1 MVGKFCFDKQRGF
14 WENAFDSITTSSFS
28 LKLMNHRLNLA
39 AVFGLAFA
47 LFLLPSPALAQNTV
61 FAYQGRVQ
69 DNGTNFTG
77 TGFFQFALVTSSNA
91 NQSATATAA
100 SPTSGFITTITVTF
114 GGSGY
119 LAAPMVTISGGGGSG
134 ATATAIVSGGAV
146 TAININPGGN
156 GSGYTNA
163 PDIFIAP
170 PPPVLSDTTWWSNDG
185 KSIAGSE
192 PAASVSI
199 GVDNGLFTLN
209 LGDETI
215 PNMQPINAAIFNQ
228 PGLELQ
234 IWFNDG
240 VQGFAA
246 LSPAQNLTPSPY
258 AVFAGSASNLLGNLP
273 AAQISGTLP
282 VGDLPAN
289 PDFSGVVTAGSFSG
303 SGTNLT
309 SLNAGSLSSGTVP
322 LAQLSGITS
331 NQLDAASWQLA
342 TNLNGGNAA
351 LASNLVSGIVI
362 TGAFITNSVLGGNG
376 GGLTGLNASQLI
388 SIGNTNPGPSG
399 NFFVGLAGNST
410 MSGYNNTG
418 IGAHA
423 LAANTN
429 GIDNVACGLNA
440 LASNLGGNDNT
451 ASGTYALQANTSG
464 SGNTACGFN
473 TLYTNTSG
481 SYNTAD
487 GNYALSA
494 NTNGAGNT
502 ALGAY
507 ALQVN
512 TSASGNTA
520 VGFRALSANATGS
533 NNLALGYQAG
543 LAITTGSSN
552 IDIGTAGFA
561 SDANLIRI
569 GASQTATYLAGTVYA
584 NGVALTSDR
593 NAKEDFAPVQ
603 PQAVL
608 ARVSTLPISEWRY
621 KADPDRI
628 RHIGPMAQDFYQAF
642 GLNGGDD
649 RHIAV
654 VDEGGVA
661 LAAIQGLNQ
670 KLEAENAELLQQNV
684 ALQKRLQ
691 RLEQRLDLN
700 HGDAR

>member
-1 MVGKFCFDKQRGF
+1 MK
-14 WENAFDSITTSSFS
+14 
-28 LKLMNHRLNLA
+28 HRLNLA
-39 AVFGLAFA
+39 AVFVLVSAFLHPPLSA
-47 LFLLPSPALAQNTV
+47 FAQNTA
-61 FAYQGRVQ
+61 FTYQGRMQ

-77 TGFFQFALVTSSNA
+77 TGLFQFALVTSSNV
-91 NQSATATAA
+91 NQTATATVA

-119 LAAPMVTISGGGGSG
+119 LAAPAVTISGGGGSG
-134 ATATAIVSGGAV
+134 ATATATVSGGAV

-156 GSGYTNA
+156 GSGYTNV
-163 PDIFIAP
+163 PDVFISP
-170 PPPVLSDTTWWSNDG
+170 PPPVLSYTTCWSNDG
-185 KSIAGSE
+185 KSSAGSE

-199 GVDNGLFTLN
+199 GVSNGLFTVV
-209 LGDETI
+209 LGDDTI
-215 PNMQPINAAIFNQ
+215 PNMQPINAALFNQ
-228 PGLELQ
+228 PNLQ
-234 IWFNDG
+234 LLIWFNDG

-246 LSPAQNLTPSPY
+246 LSPAQNLTASPY
-258 AVFAGSASNLLGNLP
+258 AVFAGSASNLLGSLP
-273 AAQISGTLP
+273 ATQISGMLA
-282 VGDLPAN
+282 VGALPAN

-331 NQLDAASWQLA
+331 NQLDAVTWQLA

-429 GIDNVACGLNA
+429 GIDNTACGLNA
-440 LASNLGGNDNT
+440 LTSNLGGNDNT

-473 TLYTNTSG
+473 ALYTNTSG
-481 SYNTAD
+481 SYNTAN

-507 ALQVN
+507 ALQDN
-512 TSASGNTA
+512 TSASDNTA
-520 VGFRALSANATGS
+520 IGFRALSANTTGS

-608 ARVSTLPISEWRY
+608 ARVSALPIAEWRY
-621 KADPDRI
+621 KADPDLI
-628 RHIGPMAQDFYQAF
+628 RHIGPMAQDFHQAF

-649 RHIAV
+649 KHIAV

-670 KLEAENAELLQQNV
+670 KLEAENAGLQQQNI
-684 ALQKRLQ
+684 ALQKRMQ

-700 HGDAR
+700 QGDVR